1 MQLESTLMKIKD
13 TVGKYANVLSE
24 ILKVDV
30 EIVDSNLVR
39 VAGTGRFNKQ
49 LDADMSSEG
58 HVYKMVIDRGEK
70 MVIENPGQHEACM
83 RCAKLG
89 HCDETFDMSAPI
101 KVFDRVVGVI
111 GFVCFT
117 VEQKANFISN
127 YSVFMNF
134 LDQISDLIASK
145 AIEEIEREKTLLMMR
160 ILGNVVEKV
169 EQGVMIVN
177 DNRLINLNEAG
188 YRILDLPSGLLPLS
202 VEISRMEM
210 YQEDYYHYKLVIQG
224 KERVVRGREFQLYP
238 DYQDFYRVILFNEDT
253 RTARYLASGTWTEL
267 RGLNRLI
274 GVSPQIAEVK
284 EKARRIAQ
292 SSSMVL
298 ITGESGTGKEL
309 LARAIHEESPRSKG
323 PLVVLNC
330 AGIPENL
337 LESELFGYVKGA
349 FTGAD
354 PRGKAGKFEM
364 AQGGTLLLDE
374 IGDLSLFLQA
384 KILRAVERKEV
395 GRLGSNRSFKFD
407 VRIISATNKNLESMI
422 AQKTYRE
429 DLYYRL
435 NVVPLHIP
443 PLRERKSDIE
453 CLTQFFID
461 QFSQIFGRKVIL
473 VEEDVRDI
481 FQNYSWPG
489 NVREL
494 ENTLEYLFN
503 LLGDENVIVKKLLP
517 AKLVSEKAGLPD
529 NVFDLHKNE
538 KESIRDALNT
548 YGLTIN
554 GKREAAVKLGISVST
569 LYRKMKAYGL
579 F

>member
-1 MQLESTLMKIKD
+1 LESTLMKIKD

-30 EIVDSNLVR
+30 EIVDSKLVR

-58 HVYKMVIDRGEK
+58 HVYKMVIERGEK
-70 MVIENPGQHEACM
+70 MVIENPGKHEACL

-117 VEQKANFISN
+117 VDQKANFISN

-177 DNRLINLNEAG
+177 DDRLISLNEAG

-224 KERVVRGREFQLYP
+224 KEHVVRGREFQLYP

-267 RGLNRLI
+267 RGMNRLI

-473 VEEDVRDI
+473 VEEKVRDV

-517 AKLVSEKAGLPD
+517 AKLVNEKTGLPD

-538 KESIRDALNT
+538 KESIRDALNR
-548 YGLTIN
+548 YGITIN
-554 GKREAAVKLGISVST
+554 GKREAAAKLGISVST

-579 F
+579 S